1 MRKLAFFLM
10 FLCSLSFL
18 AGFSFKEAK
27 ATTLTISR
35 TFQSLTSDGMISRYD
50 IGPETYTDIWNA
62 ASGNVDDA
70 VSQINVGQ
78 WDLLEIYRA
87 FIPFD
92 TSPLPDNC
100 TVTSI
105 DVSIRLAVNLSSQ
118 DFNVTVQNGMPNHPE
133 LPLQS
138 GDYSKAF
145 YSGAGGSRNTSTIT
159 TMNYWNIT
167 LNSTGL
173 GWIDVDGTTKFCL
186 RSNREISGIEPAT
199 YEFITFY
206 SAEMGAS
213 YAPILYVTYET
224 EGYRYIVHGPYSEN
238 GTVANAFVNITFSIQ
253 NMDSNSTYLNGTDG
267 VVDTLDF
274 QVEQKG
280 VSFTWNISASGY
292 NYTRIVMLKSDTFE
306 EIYIFI
312 PNSAEV
318 ANIYYFNFI
327 DLVGVTNGYLE
338 TRITFNGSSTIVE
351 RQKADVYSLKPFW
364 LTWNHHYD
372 VRLVCDQGSYTW
384 SDQVATEPYTWTFAV
399 NSGMFPVTLPGMNLT
414 IYAERKNHT
423 YIQVN
428 YSDAESLTSWVNVAF
443 KHKLNGVYVTDY
455 SLNQTGN
462 SVQVNWYSADEDFGY
477 RILVQYYR
485 NGTTESGYLF
495 VNQLPSDALVFE
507 GQLDLLGLF
516 PFDSRQLIGIFI
528 LFIIG
533 TIFTYE
539 DVVIGGFTILILAA
553 FLNLIGF
560 LAIGWTLIGVGFI
573 IVFLAALANAKRGVA

>member
-27 ATTLTISR
+27 ATPIIVTR
-35 TFQSLTSDGMISRYD
+35 TFSALTSDGQLLNYGSSYSSKHDSMFGYV
-50 IGPETYTDIWNA
+50 A
-62 ASGNVDDA
+62 ADD
-70 VSQINVGQ
+70 VYGLVGQ
-78 WDLLEIYRA
+78 EKVISYYIRRQCE
-87 FIPFD
+87 FFD
-92 TSPLPDNC
+92 TSVLSGKNL
-100 TVTSI
+100 TSATLKLYI
-105 DVSIRLAVNLSSQ
+105 EADFSTT
-118 DFNVTVQNGMPNHPE
+118 DFNMTIQYAIIDA
-133 LPLQS
+133 PLTDMDYWYRWFL
-138 GDYSKAF
+138 GDYGSANTTTI
-145 YSGAGGSRNTSTIT
+145 SGVG
-159 TMNYWNIT
+159 YWNIAFSNLSIIDLDGITT
-167 LNSTGL
+167 LG
-173 GWIDVDGTTKFCL
+173 L
-186 RSNREISGIEPAT
+186 RSSRDINSDVPTGDEAIR
-199 YEFITFY
+199 FY
-206 SAEMGAS
+206 AAEQGSA
-213 YAPILYVTYET
+213 YAPVLSVTYET
-224 EGYRYIVHGPYSEN
+224 EGYHYVVHGPYSEN
-238 GTVANAFVNITFSIQ
+238 GTVANAFVNITLAIQ

-267 VVDTLDF
+267 VADTLDF

-539 DVVIGGFTILILAA
+539 DVVIGGFTILILAS

-573 IVFLAALANAKRGVA
+573 IVFLAALANAKRGTS

>member
-27 ATTLTISR
+27 ATTLTVSR
-35 TFQSLTSDGMISRYD
+35 TFSSLTYDGD
-50 IGPETYTDIWNA
+50 IEQYGATYSTVYNSS
-62 ASGNVDDA
+62 SGYVVNGVNFA
-70 VSQINVGQ
+70 VGQ
-78 WDLLEIYRA
+78 DLDTGTYFIYRG
-87 FIPFD
+87 FQYFD
-92 TSPLPDNC
+92 TSTL
-100 TVTSI
+100 
-105 DVSIRLAVNLSSQ
+105 LSSSTMINGTLQ
-118 DFNVTVQNGMPNHPE
+118 LYVIYDGSTADFNVTI
-133 LPLQS
+133 QS
-138 GDYSKAF
+138 GQPTYPHIPMSTIDYF
-145 YSGAGGSRNTSTIT
+145 RGYYNGDGGSANTSEVTGVGTWI
-159 TMNYWNIT
+159 NIT
-167 LNSTGL
+167 LTSSGL
-173 GWIDVDGTTKFCL
+173 SWINQTGTTKLCL
-186 RSNREISGIEPAT
+186 RSSKDIAAEAPTGSEYMGFGSAETGEA
-199 YEFITFY
+199 Y
-206 SAEMGAS
+206 SAKLTVYYSRGA
-213 YAPILYVTYET
+213 
-224 EGYRYIVHGPYSEN
+224 YRYIVHGPYYES
-238 GTVANAFVNITFSIQ
+238 GAVAPCLVNITLAVQ
-253 NMDSNSTYLNGTDG
+253 NMASNSTFLNGTDG
-267 VVDTLDF
+267 SADTVTF
-274 QVEQKG
+274 EVEQQG
-280 VSFTWNISASGY
+280 VSLSWNISSSGY
-292 NYTRIVMLKSDTFE
+292 NYTRMIRLMDGTFE
-306 EIYIFI
+306 EHYIFVTD
-312 PNSAEV
+312 PSEV
-318 ANIYYFNFI
+318 TNIYSFNFV
-327 DLVGVTNGYLE
+327 DLLGVTDAYFE
-338 TRITFNGSSTIVE
+338 TRITFNGSSVILE
-351 RQKADVYSLKPFW
+351 RQIADVFSSKPFW

-399 NSGMFPVTLPGMNLT
+399 NSGMFPITLPGMNLT

-462 SVQVNWYSADEDFGY
+462 SVQVNWYSADEEYGY
-477 RILVQYYR
+477 RVLVQYYR

-539 DVVIGGFTILILAA
+539 DVVIGGFTILILAS

-573 IVFLAALANAKRGVA
+573 IVFLAALANAKRGTV

>member
-27 ATTLTISR
+27 ATPIIVTR
-35 TFQSLTSDGMISRYD
+35 TFSALTSDGQLLNYGSSYSSKHDSMFGYV
-50 IGPETYTDIWNA
+50 A
-62 ASGNVDDA
+62 ADD
-70 VSQINVGQ
+70 VYGLVGQ
-78 WDLLEIYRA
+78 EKVISYYIRRQCE
-87 FIPFD
+87 FFD
-92 TSPLPDNC
+92 TSVLSGKNL
-100 TVTSI
+100 TSATLKLYI
-105 DVSIRLAVNLSSQ
+105 EADFSTT
-118 DFNVTVQNGMPNHPE
+118 DFNMTIQYAIIDA
-133 LPLQS
+133 PLTDMDYWYRWFL
-138 GDYSKAF
+138 GDYGSANTTTI
-145 YSGAGGSRNTSTIT
+145 SGVG
-159 TMNYWNIT
+159 YWNIAFSNLSIIDLDGITT
-167 LNSTGL
+167 LG
-173 GWIDVDGTTKFCL
+173 L
-186 RSNREISGIEPAT
+186 RSSRDINSDIPTGDEAIR
-199 YEFITFY
+199 FY
-206 SAEMGAS
+206 AAEQGSA
-213 YAPILYVTYET
+213 YAPVLSVTYET
-224 EGYRYIVHGPYSEN
+224 EGYHYVVHGPYSEN

-573 IVFLAALANAKRGVA
+573 IVFLAALANAKRGTV